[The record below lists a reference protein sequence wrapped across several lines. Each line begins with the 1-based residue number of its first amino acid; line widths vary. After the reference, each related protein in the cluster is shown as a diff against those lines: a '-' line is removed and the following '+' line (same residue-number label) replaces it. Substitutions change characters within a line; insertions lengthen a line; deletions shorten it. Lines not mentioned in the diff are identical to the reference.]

1 MVVDEVIVRR
11 GREGSRWYNQRPPAD
26 DVSYWFSTAVRLH
39 DGLEHEH
46 YIGGVTLIQATEKSD
61 EVASFDKDGLPIIRE
76 RRDLVYIPYVKVET
90 RVAYFWTLLERHPE
104 WRGEILPV
112 PNASSDELGL
122 PPGFFRYV
130 AADPKNAGK
139 TVSFV
144 GVSMQVM
151 IYERSRTTGQDR
163 PLITPAPGTKL
174 VAAASKWDV
183 DPHALSK
190 AETGAVGRAL
200 GMAGMLVIPGSGVAT
215 AEDMQELGQPGYV
228 SDRPHGHSGIPG
240 LPPEIEFGMRGTPR
254 PASTPRPKVRARPTA
269 RRSTRRSPSLR
280 RRTPTSRPFNGRS
293 TATPSGS
300 SPRTS
305 SG

>member
-1 MVVDEVIVRR
+1 VR
-11 GREGSRWYNQRPPAD
+11 A
-26 DVSYWFSTAVRLH
+26 H
-39 DGLEHEH
+39 
-46 YIGGVTLIQATEKSD
+46 
-61 EVASFDKDGLPIIRE
+61 
-76 RRDLVYIPYVKVET
+76 
-90 RVAYFWTLLERHPE
+90 
-104 WRGEILPV
+104 
-112 PNASSDELGL
+112 
-122 PPGFFRYV
+122 V

-228 SDRPHGHSGIPG
+228 SEPQ
-240 LPPEIEFGMRGTPR
+240 LPPP
-254 PASTPRPKVRARPTA
+254 STSVAVEDLDDDQLRERATALVGELAGVDAKRHAAFQEWARARKLTLADAQGAVLRGAIKKLEKSIDEA
-269 RRSTRRSPSLR
+269 RDA
-280 RRTPTSRPFNGRS
+280 G
-293 TATPSGS
+293 
-300 SPRTS
+300 
-305 SG
+305 